1 MEILKR
7 QHTLKNV
14 DSVQIFMPKHIR
26 KFARDI
32 QDSDDRPRKERP
44 NLPDIYVAL
53 AESGLKRMKAQ
64 RTDLIFTEIGRQ
76 NGSVSAQIKYPKGL
90 NDKMKKIHE
99 RTKISV
105 LSIFVTLIDYE
116 IQCRATATE

>member
-1 MEILKR
+1 
-7 QHTLKNV
+7 
-14 DSVQIFMPKHIR
+14 MPKHIR

-90 NDKMKKIHE
+90 HDKMKKIKE